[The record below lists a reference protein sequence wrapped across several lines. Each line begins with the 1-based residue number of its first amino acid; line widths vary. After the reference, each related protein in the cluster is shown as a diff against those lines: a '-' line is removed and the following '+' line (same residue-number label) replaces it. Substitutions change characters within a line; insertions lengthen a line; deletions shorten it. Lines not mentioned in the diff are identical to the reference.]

1 MSKPQSGS
9 GGKPAKDA
17 AVRKTG
23 TRAAASISTKK
34 PVKKRRRAPKPAALT
49 YHPGP
54 LIDCAETLGAA
65 VAGLKAADPGT
76 ISHMLELGGPTPL
89 RLRKPGLEGLLL
101 IVISQQVSVASADA
115 IAARVR
121 KNIAPL
127 DAATINALSDDQL
140 RACGLSG
147 PKMRTF
153 RALSKAILTGG
164 LDLDAL
170 AGMGPEEA
178 HQAMIKVKGIGPWT
192 ADIFLLF
199 CLGHPDA
206 WPAGDLALQEAARIA
221 LGMKTRPDAKKLG
234 KIGERWR
241 PWRGVAARILWAY
254 YRVAKMREGM
264 AMAAK

>member
-1 MSKPQSGS
+1 MSKLRSGS

-34 PVKKRRRAPKPAALT
+34 PAKKRRRAPKPESLV

-65 VAGLKAADPGT
+65 VAGLRAADPGT

-101 IVISQQVSVASADA
+101 IVIAQQVSVASAEA

-121 KNIAPL
+121 ANITPL

-153 RALSKAILTGG
+153 RALSEAILSGT
-164 LDLDAL
+164 LNLEAL
-170 AGMGPEEA
+170 AGMRPEEA
-178 HQAMIKVKGIGPWT
+178 HRAMIQVKGIGPWT

-221 LGMKTRPDAKKLG
+221 LGMKTRPDAKRLE

-254 YRVAKMREGM
+254 YSVAKARAGM
-264 AMAAK
+264 TLAGQ